1 MVNII
6 YIYYIIFYLGI
17 VFTAY
22 LNSIG
27 YSSWELGIFRGSGA
41 IFGLIATFLFP
52 PIVSKIG
59 LVNASTIYIIEE
71 AITMLI
77 STFFFLLGPS
87 TIMNFLFLFSIL
99 ISRCGLY
106 GFEVGEIQFVQQ
118 GNFLLLYYIIF
129 KKEFLII
136 FEEELVV

>member
-1 MVNII
+1 MIPSLSIISDSSNDINILSSNTNCFTNFFCGSWNPISNII
-6 YIYYIIFYLGI
+6 HSGKLFIKQPTFLIIFSYVLLWFNVLSPHGI

-41 IFGLIATFLFP
+41 IFGLITTFLFP

-77 STFFFLLGPS
+77 STFFF
-87 TIMNFLFLFSIL
+87 F
-99 ISRCGLY
+99 Y
-106 GFEVGEIQFVQQ
+106 
-118 GNFLLLYYIIF
+118 
-129 KKEFLII
+129 
-136 FEEELVV
+136 